1 MSVEYFFKME
11 NIILIIE
18 LGRKKNR
25 EHKEGKDKAR
35 RRQSTK
41 VYMVTENLNQSSRK
55 SRWQREV

>member
-35 RRQSTK
+35 RQSTK